1 MIRFIRKLPMPQT
14 ITMQPRYGY
23 LGELSY
29 GVNHYCLTIDN
40 LIPDIKSNN
49 TIPTLERETHNE
61 ALMSGTIIGYK
72 KGRYNNQRSYGLK
85 AKKDLLGLED
95 FYDL

>member
-1 MIRFIRKLPMPQT
+1 MIEFIRKLPKRCNNSNYIPET
-14 ITMQPRYGY
+14 GIR
-23 LGELSY
+23 ELPY

-49 TIPTLERETHNE
+49 TIPTLRETHNE

-85 AKKDLLGLED
+85 AKKDLSGLED
-95 FYDL
+95 FYVL